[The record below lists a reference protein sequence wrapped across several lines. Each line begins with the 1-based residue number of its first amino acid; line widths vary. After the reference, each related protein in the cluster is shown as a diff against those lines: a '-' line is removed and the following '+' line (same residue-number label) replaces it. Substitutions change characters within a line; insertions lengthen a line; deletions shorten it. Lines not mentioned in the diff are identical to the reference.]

1 MTNIILLEILPGCLQ
16 RFHQEVSQIVILFFS
31 RYNGK
36 IYSTIWA
43 AGLSDVDLGAIE
55 EAQIKLIKKR
65 IKKNIKEEL
74 RPEAEEKAFAC
85 LEKEIG
91 RSPVH
96 RRRSTFGGGK
106 STRKRRKKRKT
117 RKRKTKRKKKKSRK
131 SKKKY

>member
-1 MTNIILLEILPGCLQ
+1 MMHIGASDTEGYDTDDEYYTTGNLTRMFTAVPSRSKPNCY
-16 RFHQEVSQIVILFFS
+16 SFFGS
-31 RYNGK
+31 HNGK

-85 LEKEIG
+85 LEKGIG

-96 RRRSTFGGGK
+96 RRRSTFGGEI
-106 STRKRRKKRKT
+106 
-117 RKRKTKRKKKKSRK
+117 
-131 SKKKY
+131 YA